1 MSKRPTVLVF
11 AASNSTTSVNK
22 MLAMHTAVVLQEEL
36 EVEIDTLDLNDFEMP
51 IYSPEREKEGGVP
64 QLAQDFYARIG
75 AADGLI
81 ISYAEYNGHY
91 TAAFKNIFDW
101 CSRIDMKIYQD
112 KPQLALSTSPGGRGG
127 ASVMKV
133 VQEAAKYFG
142 GNIKASLSVGTFYGN
157 FDSETG
163 KLTDPDLA
171 KSLHEA
177 VLELKS
183 AL

>member
-11 AASNSTTSVNK
+11 AASNSTTSVNQ
-22 MLAMHTAVVLQEEL
+22 MLAMHAAAVLQKEM

-51 IYSPEREKEGGVP
+51 IYSPEREKGDGIP

-91 TAAFKNIFDW
+91 TSAFKNIFDW
-101 CSRIDMKIYQD
+101 CSRIDRKIYQE

-142 GNIKASLSVGTFYGN
+142 GNIKASLSVGKFYGN
-157 FDSETG
+157 FDSEA
-163 KLTDPDLA
+163 KQLSDPYLV
-171 KSLHEA
+171 KSLREA
-177 VLELKS
+177 VLELKA